1 MDIVYEYRIGRQR
14 APRLRLPHEEPV
26 MSLSRRTVLKL
37 GLGAGAV
44 SLLDALPTGVASGQP
59 VHPLL
64 APPTGKER
72 FVAARPIPLHR
83 VRLTGGPLK
92 EHQDADIRYLLEL
105 EPDRMLAYY
114 RKVAGLTPKA
124 EPYDGWDGGGRN
136 LTGHI
141 AGHYLSAISAMYAAT
156 GDKRFKDRVDY
167 MVNEFKAVQDKNG
180 DGYVVALEN
189 GRKSFGAL
197 KNGEIKAAAF
207 DLNGEWSPWYTLH
220 KTFAGL
226 RDAYRFTGNRTA
238 LDVERKFAGWAEGIL
253 AGLNEDQI
261 QHMLETEFGGMNE
274 VLVDLYADTGDP
286 RWLKLSYD
294 FEHRVFI
301 EPLQRHQDVLGGTHA
316 NTQLPKLLGSAE
328 RYAYTRRPEDLMAA
342 AFFYDTVVKHHSF
355 STGGQ
360 GTDEYYGPPDVI
372 GARVEGRTAESCN
385 VYNML
390 KYSRLMFSME
400 PDIRYAD
407 YQERGLYNHQ
417 MASFDPK
424 SGQMCYMVPVGQGV
438 THEYQ
443 DMQHSWTCCVGT
455 GMENHA
461 LIGDGLYYENGD
473 RLWVNVYMPST
484 ATWAEKGVRLAMESD
499 FPEGDTAALTLTLD
513 KPREF
518 TVSMRRPYWVGE
530 GFAVTVNGTPVPV
543 ESPVVDQQARRS
555 RRTQYHEAGP
565 ESSYVDI
572 RRTWRS
578 GDVVKVTLPK
588 TLRLEPTPDMP
599 QRVALMWGPLVLAG
613 DLGPEPVRTRARG
626 ENGELLEQDSART
639 VPVVPVFVTEEVPVE
654 SWVKPV
660 AGETG
665 HFRTAGVGREP
676 NADGKAHDVDLVP
689 FYRLHQRVYATYWDV
704 LTPKVWEAR
713 LAGYVTEAERLKK
726 LDAATVAQVKPVNKA
741 SEAQYHFEGGKD
753 VTVQRMSGRLGR
765 ASRTGFSYTLP
776 VEAGHPMALVATYY
790 SADRRTSPASFEVLV
805 DGQKIADQ
813 DVPRTD
819 PGRFYD
825 VTYAVPAALVQGKP
839 AVTVK
844 FQSKAGSQV
853 AAIYGLRMVRAD
865 QLP

>member
-1 MDIVYEYRIGRQR
+1 
-14 APRLRLPHEEPV
+14 

-342 AFFYDTVVKHHSF
+342 AFFYDTVVNHHSF

-790 SADRRTSPASFEVLV
+790 SADRRTSPASFQVLV

>member
-1 MDIVYEYRIGRQR
+1 
-14 APRLRLPHEEPV
+14 

-44 SLLDALPTGVASGQP
+44 SLLDALPASVASGQP

-64 APPTGKER
+64 APTGKER
-72 FVAARPIPLHR
+72 FMAARPIPLHR

-92 EHQDADIRYLLEL
+92 EHQDADIKYLLDL

-124 EPYDGWDGGGRN
+124 QPYEGWDGGGRN

-167 MVNEFKAVQDKNG
+167 MVNEFKTVQDKNG
-180 DGYVVALEN
+180 DGYLVALEG
-189 GRKSFGAL
+189 GRKCFGAL

-226 RDAYRFTGNRTA
+226 RDAYRFTGNRSA

-253 AGLNEDQI
+253 AGLNDEQI

-286 RWLKLSYD
+286 RWLELSYD
-294 FEHRVFI
+294 FEHHVFVD
-301 EPLQRHQDVLGGTHA
+301 PLKRHEDVLGGTHA
-316 NTQLPKLLGSAE
+316 NTQVPKLIGSAE
-328 RYAYTRRPEDLMAA
+328 RYAYTRRPEDFAA
-342 AFFYDTVVKHHSF
+342 ASFFYDSVVNHHSF
-355 STGGQ
+355 STGGH
-360 GTDEYYGPPDVI
+360 GTDEYYGPRDVI

-400 PDIRYAD
+400 PDIHYAD

-443 DMQHSWTCCVGT
+443 DMQHSFTCCVGT

-461 LIGDGLYYENGD
+461 LIGDGLYYENGE
-473 RLWVNVYMPST
+473 RLWVNVYVPST
-484 ATWAEKGVRLAMESD
+484 ATWTEKGVRLAMESD
-499 FPEGDTAALTLTLD
+499 FPEGDSAALTLTLD

-518 TVSMRRPYWVGE
+518 TLSMRRPYWVGE
-530 GFAVTVNGTPVPV
+530 GFAVTVNGAPVASV
-543 ESPVVDQQARRS
+543 SPVADEQARRS
-555 RRTQYHEAGP
+555 RRTQYTEAGP
-565 ESSYVDI
+565 QSSYVDI
-572 RRTWRS
+572 KRTWRS

-599 QRVALMWGPLVLAG
+599 HRVALMWGPLVLAG

-626 ENGELLEQDSART
+626 ENGELLEQDTARSA
-639 VPVVPVFVTEEVPVE
+639 PVTPVLVTEEVPVE

-676 NADGKAHDVDLVP
+676 NAEGKVHDVDLVP

-704 LTPKVWEAR
+704 LTPAAWEAQHV
-713 LAGYVTEAERLKK
+713 GYVTEAERLRK
-726 LDAATVAQVKPVNKA
+726 LDAATVAEVKPVNKA

-753 VTVQRMSGRLGR
+753 VTVQRMNGRLGR
-765 ASRTGFSYTLP
+765 ASRTGFSYTMP

-813 DVPRTD
+813 EVPRTD

>member
-1 MDIVYEYRIGRQR
+1 
-14 APRLRLPHEEPV
+14 

>member
-1 MDIVYEYRIGRQR
+1 
-14 APRLRLPHEEPV
+14 
-26 MSLSRRTVLKL
+26 MSLSRRTILKL
-37 GLGAGAV
+37 GLGAGAAT
-44 SLLDALPTGVASGQP
+44 LLDAIPTGLARAGTAP
-59 VHPLL
+59 ALDPLL
-64 APPTGKER
+64 APAPKER
-72 FVAARPIPLHR
+72 ILAARPIPLHR

-92 EHQDADIRYLLEL
+92 LHQDADIKYLLEL
-105 EPDRMLAYY
+105 EPDRMLHYY
-114 RKVAGLTPKA
+114 RTVAGLPAKA
-124 EPYDGWDGGGRN
+124 PPYDGWDGGGRN

-167 MVNEFKAVQDKNG
+167 IVNEFKAVQDKNG
-180 DGYVVALEN
+180 DGYLVALEG
-189 GRKSFGAL
+189 GRKCFGAL
-197 KNGEIKAAAF
+197 KKGEIKAAAF

-238 LDVERKFAGWAEGIL
+238 LDVERKFAGWAEGVL
-253 AGLNEDQI
+253 AGLNDEQI

-294 FEHRVFI
+294 FEHHVFI
-301 EPLQRHQDVLGGTHA
+301 DPLQRHQDVLGGTHA
-316 NTQLPKLLGSAE
+316 NTQLPKLIGSAE

-342 AFFYDTVVKHHSF
+342 AFFYDTVTKHHSF

-372 GARVEGRTAESCN
+372 GARIDGRTAESCN

-417 MASFDPK
+417 MASFDPN

-461 LIGDGLYYENGD
+461 LIGDGLYFENGD

-484 ATWAEKGVRLAMESD
+484 ATWAAKGVHLAMESD
-499 FPEGDTAALTLTLD
+499 FPEGDSAALTFTLD

-518 TVSMRRPYWVGE
+518 TVSMRRPYWVGD
-530 GFAVTVNGTPVPV
+530 GFAVTVNGTQVPV
-543 ESPVVDQQARRS
+543 DTPMDDQQARRE

-565 ESSYVDI
+565 QSSYVDI
-572 RRTWRS
+572 KRTWRS
-578 GDVVKVTLPK
+578 GDVVKVVLPK

-599 QRVALMWGPLVLAG
+599 HRVALMWGPLVLAG
-613 DLGPEPVRTRARG
+613 DLGPEPVRGRARG
-626 ENGELLEQDSART
+626 ENGELLEREAPRSA
-639 VPVVPVFVTEEVPVE
+639 PVTPVFVTEEIPVE

-676 NADGKAHDVDLVP
+676 NAEGKVHDVDLVP

-704 LTPKVWEAR
+704 LTPAVWEAR
-713 LAGYVTEAERLKK
+713 HEGYVTEAERLRK
-726 LDAATVAQVKPVNKA
+726 LDAATVAEVKPVNKA

-753 VTVQRMSGRLGR
+753 VTVQRISGRLGR
-765 ASRTGFSYTLP
+765 ASRTGFSYQLP

-805 DGQKIADQ
+805 DGQRIADQ
-813 DVPRTD
+813 EVPRTD
-819 PGRFYD
+819 PARFYD
-825 VTYAVPAALVQGKP
+825 VTYAVPVALVQGKP

-844 FQSKAGSQV
+844 FQAKPGSQV
-853 AAIYGLRMVRAD
+853 AAVYGLRMVRAD

>member
-1 MDIVYEYRIGRQR
+1 
-14 APRLRLPHEEPV
+14 

-342 AFFYDTVVKHHSF
+342 AFFYDTVVNHHSF

-543 ESPVVDQQARRS
+543 ESPVVNQQARRS

>member
-1 MDIVYEYRIGRQR
+1 
-14 APRLRLPHEEPV
+14 

-342 AFFYDTVVKHHSF
+342 AFFYDTVVNHHSF

-626 ENGELLEQDSART
+626 ENGELLEQDSARS

-825 VTYAVPAALVQGKP
+825 VTYAVPAALVQGKS

>member
-1 MDIVYEYRIGRQR
+1 
-14 APRLRLPHEEPV
+14 

-342 AFFYDTVVKHHSF
+342 AFFYDTVVNHHSF

>member
-342 AFFYDTVVKHHSF
+342 AFFYDTVVNHHSF

-790 SADRRTSPASFEVLV
+790 SADRRTSPASFQVLV

>member
-342 AFFYDTVVKHHSF
+342 AFFYDTVVNHHSF

-626 ENGELLEQDSART
+626 ENGELLEQDSARS

>member
-1 MDIVYEYRIGRQR
+1 
-14 APRLRLPHEEPV
+14 
-26 MSLSRRTVLKL
+26 
-37 GLGAGAV
+37 
-44 SLLDALPTGVASGQP
+44 
-59 VHPLL
+59 
-64 APPTGKER
+64 
-72 FVAARPIPLHR
+72 
-83 VRLTGGPLK
+83 
-92 EHQDADIRYLLEL
+92 
-105 EPDRMLAYY
+105 
-114 RKVAGLTPKA
+114 
-124 EPYDGWDGGGRN
+124 
-136 LTGHI
+136 
-141 AGHYLSAISAMYAAT
+141 AISAMYAAT

-167 MVNEFKAVQDKNG
+167 MVNEFKTVQDRNG
-180 DGYVVALEN
+180 DGYLVALEG
-189 GRKSFGAL
+189 GRKCFGAL
-197 KNGEIKAAAF
+197 KKGEIKAAAF

-253 AGLNEDQI
+253 AGLNDEQI

-294 FEHRVFI
+294 FEHRVFVD
-301 EPLQRHQDVLGGTHA
+301 PLKRHEDVLGGTHA
-316 NTQLPKLLGSAE
+316 NTQIPKLIGSAE

-342 AFFYDTVVKHHSF
+342 SFFYDSVVNHHSF
-355 STGGQ
+355 STGGH
-360 GTDEYYGPPDVI
+360 GTDEYYGPRDVI
-372 GARVEGRTAESCN
+372 GARVDGRTAESCN

-417 MASFDPK
+417 MASFDPQ

-443 DMQHSWTCCVGT
+443 DMQHSFTCCVGT

-461 LIGDGLYYENGD
+461 LIGDGLYFENGD
-473 RLWVNVYMPST
+473 RLWVNQYVPST
-484 ATWAEKGVRLAMESD
+484 ATWAEKGVQLAMASD
-499 FPEGDTAALTLTLD
+499 FPEGDTATLTLTAAR
-513 KPREF
+513 PREF
-518 TVSMRRPYWVGE
+518 TLSVRRPYWVGE
-530 GFAVTVNGTPVPV
+530 GFAVTVNG
-543 ESPVVDQQARRS
+543 SPVAVDTPMEEQKERRT

-565 ESSYVDI
+565 ESSFVDI
-572 RRTWRS
+572 KRTWRS

-599 QRVALMWGPLVLAG
+599 NRVAIMWGPLVLAG
-613 DLGPEPVRTRARG
+613 DLGPEPVRGRARG
-626 ENGELLEQDSART
+626 ENGELLEQDTPRST
-639 VPVVPVFVTEEVPVE
+639 PVVPVFVTEEVPVE
-654 SWVKPV
+654 SWLKPV
-660 AGETG
+660 AGEPG

-676 NADGKAHDVDLVP
+676 NAGGKVHDVDLVP

-704 LTPKVWEAR
+704 LTPTVWAAR

-726 LDAATVAQVKPVNKA
+726 LDAATVAEVKPVNKA
-741 SEAQYHFEGGKD
+741 SEAQYHFEGAKD

-765 ASRTGFSYTLP
+765 ASRTGFSYQIP
-776 VEAGHPMALVATYY
+776 VEAGHPMAIVATYY

-805 DGQKIADQ
+805 DGQKVADQ
-813 DVPRTD
+813 EVPRTD

-825 VTYAVPAALVQGKP
+825 VTYSVPASLVAGKP

-844 FQSKAGSQV
+844 FQAKAGSQV
-853 AAIYGLRMVRAD
+853 AAVYGLRMVRAD

>member
-1 MDIVYEYRIGRQR
+1 
-14 APRLRLPHEEPV
+14 

-44 SLLDALPTGVASGQP
+44 SLLDSLPIGATAAASP
-59 VHPLL
+59 ANPLL
-64 APPTGKER
+64 APTARER
-72 FVAARPIPLHR
+72 FMAARPIPLHR
-83 VRLTGGPLK
+83 TRLTGGPLK
-92 EHQDADIRYLLEL
+92 VHQEADAKYLLEL

-124 EPYDGWDGGGRN
+124 EGYDGWDGWGRN

-167 MVNEFKAVQDKNG
+167 MVNEFKTVQDKNG
-180 DGYVVALEN
+180 DGYLVALEN
-189 GRKSFGAL
+189 GRRCFGNL
-197 KNGEIKAAAF
+197 KKGEIKAAAF

-238 LDVERKFAGWAEGIL
+238 LDVERKFAGWAEGVL
-253 AGLNEDQI
+253 APLSDEQI

-301 EPLQRHQDVLGGTHA
+301 EPLQRHRDVLGGTHA
-316 NTQLPKLLGSAE
+316 NTQLPKVIGSAE
-328 RYAYTRRPEDLMAA
+328 RYAYTRRPEDLAAA
-342 AFFYDTVVKHHSF
+342 AFFYDTVTQHHSF

-390 KYSRLMFSME
+390 KYSRLLFSME
-400 PDIRYAD
+400 PDIHYAD

-417 MASFDPK
+417 MASHDPQT
-424 SGQMCYMVPVGQGV
+424 GQMCYMVPVGQGV
-438 THEYQ
+438 VHEYQ

-461 LIGDGLYYENGD
+461 LIGDGLYFENGD
-473 RLWVNVYMPST
+473 RLWVNVYVPST
-484 ATWAEKGVRLAMESD
+484 ATWAEKGVHLAMDSS
-499 FPEGDTAALTLTLD
+499 FPEGDDAALTLTLD

-530 GFAVTVNGTPVPV
+530 GFAVTVNGTPVTV
-543 ESPVVDQQARRS
+543 DSPMEEQAARRT

-572 RRTWRS
+572 KRTWRS

-599 QRVALMWGPLVLAG
+599 NRVALMWGPLVLAG
-613 DLGPEPVRTRARG
+613 DLGPEPVRGRARG
-626 ENGELLEQDSART
+626 ENGELLEQDTPRSA
-639 VPVVPVFVTEEVPVE
+639 PVTPVFVTEEVPVE
-654 SWVKPV
+654 NWVKPV
-660 AGETG
+660 AGEPG
-665 HFRTAGVGREP
+665 HFRTAGVGRDP
-676 NADGKAHDVDLVP
+676 NAEGKVHDVDLVP
-689 FYRLHQRVYATYWDV
+689 FYRLHQRIYATYWDV
-704 LTPKVWEAR
+704 LTPAVWEAR
-713 LAGYVTEAERLKK
+713 HAGYVTEAERLRK
-726 LDAATVAQVKPVNKA
+726 LDAATVAEVKPVNKA
-741 SEAQYHFEGGKD
+741 SEAQYHFEGGND

-765 ASRTGFSYTLP
+765 ASRSGFSYQIP
-776 VEAGHPMALVATYY
+776 VEAGHPMALIATYY

-805 DGQKIADQ
+805 DGQRIAEQ
-813 DVPRTD
+813 EVPRTD

-825 VTYAVPAALVQGKP
+825 VTYSIPASLVQGKS

-844 FQSKAGSQV
+844 FQAKAGSQV
-853 AAIYGLRMVRAD
+853 AAVYGLRMVRAD